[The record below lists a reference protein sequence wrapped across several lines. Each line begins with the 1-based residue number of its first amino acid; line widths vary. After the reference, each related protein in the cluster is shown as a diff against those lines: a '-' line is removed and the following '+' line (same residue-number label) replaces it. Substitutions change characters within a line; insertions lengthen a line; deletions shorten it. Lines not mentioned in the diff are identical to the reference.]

1 MSKTTLF
8 QVGTMQLLAN
18 GLLDGTM
25 SIHDLLQHGDFGIG
39 TGQGLDGELIILD
52 GQAYHTLVSGKSETP
67 DESFSSPFAAAHHG
81 DFQDFGTAES
91 ADLEVVLQNAIDKL
105 QAQNQFAAFL
115 VEGEFE
121 TMTTRSA
128 AGSQKPY
135 PSLTEAAEKQ
145 QVFHGSK
152 VSGRLLSYYAPA
164 IYQGVTVAGF
174 HSHFLSNDH
183 DLAGHVLT
191 GKVLSATV
199 KVQKFD
205 TVEQVLPT
213 ENPDFKAADLTDLT
227 MVHKAIEAAE

>member
-1 MSKTTLF
+1 MSNSTLF

-18 GLLDGTM
+18 SLLDGTM
-25 SIHDLLQHGDFGIG
+25 SIGDLLKHGDFGIG

-52 GQAYHTLVSGKSETP
+52 GKAYHTLVSGECETP
-67 DESFSSPFAAAHHG
+67 DASFTTPFAAAHHG
-81 DFQDFGTAES
+81 DFKDFGQAENDS
-91 ADLEVVLQNAIDKL
+91 LEEVLNNAVAAL
-105 QAQNQFAAFL
+105 RAQNQFVALL

-145 QVFHGSK
+145 QVFNGTK
-152 VSGRLLSYYAPA
+152 VKGRLLSYYAPA

-174 HSHFLSNDH
+174 HSHFLADDH
-183 DLAGHVLT
+183 NLSGHVLT
-191 GKVLSATV
+191 GKVLNATV
-199 KVQKFD
+199 KVQLLD
-205 TVEQVLPT
+205 TIEQVLPVD
-213 ENPDFKAADLTDLT
+213 NADFKAADLTDLT